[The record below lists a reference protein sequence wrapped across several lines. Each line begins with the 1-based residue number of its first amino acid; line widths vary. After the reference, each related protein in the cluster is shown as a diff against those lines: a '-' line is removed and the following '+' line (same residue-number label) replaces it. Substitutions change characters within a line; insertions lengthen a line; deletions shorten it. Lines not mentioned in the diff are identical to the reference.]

1 MRKKQLY
8 AILLAGVM
16 ATGSAPTAAFAA
28 EEGIQAASEATT
40 DFAAS
45 SSETDAEVPETMPE
59 AETTPEAPQT
69 TPEAETTP
77 EAPQTTPEAET
88 TPEAPQTTPES
99 ETTPEAPQTTPE
111 AETTPEPEIIPQAEV
126 PAEQAGNTD
135 SAPSP
140 SITPEEKPEGFTED
154 NSSGVYISVVG
165 EDGVETTKEY
175 YKTLQYAVNAAVTYY
190 NAQTEEVKKAVVVKI
205 EKNQILTDSITV
217 QGGKVELKAVSD
229 VTIQR
234 ADPQD
239 PSKNFKGD
247 LFVVTGADSEL
258 QFSAEESGKLT
269 LTGNN
274 EIQGMTATGAL
285 VKITEGAS
293 FGMSDRVSLINNTVE
308 GEIGAAIDNSAGGNL
323 VLAGGTVSNNKGV
336 KGAVYTTNQILIQ
349 GTVTISDNTDPEGNK
364 KNLYLD
370 GETAGVLVT
379 AKMENASVSL
389 TKANGENGTE
399 VIKMGSNGESITPE
413 DFKNAVSQFAYDTE
427 DFTVALSDDGTV
439 GYLKAKEEPQKPE
452 CDINGYKITGL
463 EKPLK
468 FFPGKSYKF
477 TVTGAGQDNKDPKE
491 GDLCWKPLYWSTKEN
506 GSKNV
511 NWNVMVKKG
520 LRTEG
525 THAMYIY
532 FRKQIYTNGSWTD
545 TEETGHIK
553 TSFKSAAIS
562 DQEWN
567 DYIGQ
572 GSEEKD
578 FLTYQSGTLEWRD
591 HNTAVVQMSTTK
603 NCKWYYYFVDAGAS
617 SSDIKKKY
625 NEKNAVNSAKKDTPF
640 WVKAEKV
647 PEKDSWLIVAAAADG
662 KVEFETIK
670 LNNKKRPA
678 ATPTVTTRAPRTYK
692 VSQSKVTGLEN
703 PLKFY
708 PRKFYDFTVTGAGQ
722 NDKDPIS
729 GDERWIPLYWSMSV
743 NGSKNTSW
751 RIGSQENGI
760 RKAEEYPLYI
770 FFKKQTF
777 NGSEWVDTDVVEY
790 MKTSFRSAEIT
801 DEEWKAYIEEYN
813 KENPDDGLNYDGTGA
828 GSVADIDPTEAADQ
842 QDAGSVEKTAAKTAD
857 PSPVGSMSALAA
869 LSLLTGGYVIVRK
882 RKKEEI

>member
-16 ATGSAPTAAFAA
+16 AAGSAPATALAA
-28 EEGIQAASEATT
+28 EGEIQAASEVQI
-40 DFAAS
+40 DSAS
-45 SSETDAEVPETMPE
+45 EISEPE
-59 AETTPEAPQT
+59 AGTETPTEPTE
-69 TPEAETTP
+69 
-77 EAPQTTPEAET
+77 
-88 TPEAPQTTPES
+88 TPES
-99 ETTPEAPQTTPE
+99 ETTPEAEPTPEAVPEEPTTVPEATPE
-111 AETTPEPEIIPQAEV
+111 AEPTPEA
-126 PAEQAGNTD
+126 PAEPTETPMDQGGDAE
-135 SAPSP
+135 APIPSDPTATPTSEPEASP
-140 SITPEEKPEGFTED
+140 TVTPTEILEEKPEGFTED
-154 NSSGVYISVVG
+154 TASGVYISIVG
-165 EDGVETTKEY
+165 EDGTETGKEY
-175 YKTLQYAVNAAVTYY
+175 YSSLQYALNAAVTYY
-190 NAQTEEVKKAVVVKI
+190 NAQTAEVKKAVVVKL
-205 EKNQILTDSITV
+205 EKDQTLTESVTV
-217 QGGKVELKAVSD
+217 QGGKVDLRAVED

-234 ADPQD
+234 ADPQN
-239 PSKNFKGD
+239 PSKSFKGD

-274 EIQGMTATGAL
+274 EIQGMTATGSL
-285 VKITEGAS
+285 VKITKDAS
-293 FGMSDRVSLINNTVE
+293 FGMSDRVSLINNTIE
-308 GEIGAAIDNSAGGNL
+308 GETGAAIDNSAGGNL
-323 VLAGGTVSNNKGV
+323 VLTGGIVSNNKGV
-336 KGAVYTTNQILIQ
+336 KGAVYTTSQVLIQ
-349 GTVTISDNTDPEGNK
+349 GAVTVSDNTDLEGNK
-364 KNLYLD
+364 KNIFLD

-379 AKMENASVSL
+379 AKMENSSVSL
-389 TKANGENGTE
+389 TKANAENGTE
-399 VIKMGSNGESITPE
+399 VIKAGSNGEGITSE
-413 DFKNAVSQFAYDTE
+413 DFKNAVAQFTYDTE
-427 DFTVALSDDGTV
+427 DFTVALSDDGKV
-439 GYLKAKEEPQKPE
+439 GYLKVKDEPQKPE

-463 EKPLK
+463 ENPLK

-477 TVTGAGQDNKDPKE
+477 TVTGAGQDNKNPKE

-506 GSKNV
+506 GTKNV
-511 NWNVMVKKG
+511 NWNVMVKNG

-532 FRKQIYTNGSWTD
+532 FRKQTYTNGSWTD

-553 TSFKSAAIS
+553 TSFRSAAIS

-572 GSEEKD
+572 GSEDKD
-578 FLTYQSGTLEWRD
+578 FLTYQSDTLEWRD

-603 NCKWYYYFVDAGAS
+603 NCKWYYYFVDAGTS

-640 WVKAEKV
+640 WVKAEKI
-647 PEKDSWLIVAAAADG
+647 PEKDSWLIIAAAADG

-692 VSQSKVTGLEN
+692 VSKSKVTGLEN
-703 PLKFY
+703 PLKFF

-751 RIGSQENGI
+751 RIGSQEKGI
-760 RKAEEYPLYI
+760 REAAEYPLYI

-828 GSVADIDPTEAADQ
+828 GSVADIDPTEAAEQ
-842 QDAGSVEKTAAKTAD
+842 QDTGSVEKTAAKTAD

-869 LSLLTGGYVIVRK
+869 LSLLAGGYVIVRK